1 MRLYAES
8 SAVVAWL
15 TGEPEGARV
24 QTVLIG
30 AESVT
35 SSDLTLIEC
44 HRVLIRGVALGE
56 TSEAEAAARRGYLT
70 AALVKWD
77 VLQIG
82 KEIVERALRPF
93 PVEPLRSLD
102 AIHLASALTARV
114 AFPTVEI
121 LSLDNRIRNAAHQL
135 GFKLQP

>member
-1 MRLYAES
+1 M
-8 SAVVAWL
+8 VAWL
-15 TGEPEGARV
+15 TGEPDAARV
-24 QTVLIG
+24 QAVLIG

-56 TSEAEAAARRGYLT
+56 SSETEAAARRGYLT
-70 AALVKWD
+70 SAVVKWD

-102 AIHLASALTARV
+102 AIHLASALVARV
-114 AFPTVEI
+114 AYPTLEI
-121 LSLDNRIRNAAHQL
+121 LSLDKRIRTAANQL
-135 GFKLQP
+135 GFRLQPR